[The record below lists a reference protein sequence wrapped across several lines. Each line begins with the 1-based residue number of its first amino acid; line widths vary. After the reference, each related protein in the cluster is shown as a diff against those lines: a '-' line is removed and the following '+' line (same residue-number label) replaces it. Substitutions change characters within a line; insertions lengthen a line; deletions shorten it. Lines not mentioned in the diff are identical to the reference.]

1 MWLLA
6 GRQHN
11 PPAVLITLRKPA
23 VSQRL
28 LALATALTFAA
39 AVPDIALT
47 RLWGGYLDNLRILV
61 NDRTGI
67 VRAETL
73 PLHDW
78 PNKLFFQD
86 WSYPALTAIV
96 SRTPGK
102 AYVVSDQDYLSNPPF
117 EAPCGLLPRL
127 RGYGWRS

>member
-1 MWLLA
+1 MLA
-6 GRQHN
+6 
-11 PPAVLITLRKPA
+11 TLREAA

-28 LALATALTFAA
+28 LTLVTALTFAA

-47 RLWGGYLDNLRILV
+47 RLWVGYLDGLRGLV
-61 NDRTGI
+61 DERTGI
-67 VRAETL
+67 IRAETL
-73 PLHDW
+73 ALHDW

-86 WSYPALTAIV
+86 WSIPALSAIV

-117 EAPCGLLPRL
+117 EPPCGLLPRL
-127 RGYGWRS
+127 SGYGWRG